1 MEKETPFARA
11 LDLPVILVHSTIFED
26 SRRKG
31 LSGRSRIGG
40 RVFRWAFV
48 FLIVTF
54 LAGIFAFAG
63 LVLAAAALAKLIF
76 YLFLV
81 LFLLALIAGLLRKLR
96 SNIGE

>member
-1 MEKETPFARA
+1 M
-11 LDLPVILVHSTIFED
+11 
-26 SRRKG
+26 
-31 LSGRSRIGG
+31 
-40 RVFRWAFV
+40 FRWAFV

>member
-1 MEKETPFARA
+1 
-11 LDLPVILVHSTIFED
+11 
-26 SRRKG
+26 
-31 LSGRSRIGG
+31 
-40 RVFRWAFV
+40 VFRWALV

-81 LFLLALIAGLLRKLR
+81 LFLLALIAGLLRKSR
-96 SNIGE
+96 SNISH

>member
-1 MEKETPFARA
+1 
-11 LDLPVILVHSTIFED
+11 
-26 SRRKG
+26 
-31 LSGRSRIGG
+31 
-40 RVFRWAFV
+40 VFRWAFV

-81 LFLLALIAGLLRKLR
+81 LFLLALIAGLLEKIALREYDVFTGKDKVGLTVREKLGILAKGFLKR
-96 SNIGE
+96 LS